1 MLGWE
6 FPPFVSGG
14 LGVHCFELT
23 RALCAK
29 GAQID
34 FFMPVSGKT
43 ISSSCPSLRIF
54 EVARTSLAPYLS
66 FSKKGQ
72 QAGYGDN
79 LIAAVNEYWAKCE
92 TN

>member
-23 RALCAK
+23 RALCRK
-29 GAQID
+29 GVEID
-34 FFMPVSGKT
+34 FFMPVSGKAIT
-43 ISSSCPSLRIF
+43 PSCQNLRII
-54 EVARTSLAPYLS
+54 EVAKTELAPYLS

-72 QAGYGDN
+72 RASYGDN
-79 LIAAVNEYWAKCE
+79 LITAKML
-92 TN
+92 